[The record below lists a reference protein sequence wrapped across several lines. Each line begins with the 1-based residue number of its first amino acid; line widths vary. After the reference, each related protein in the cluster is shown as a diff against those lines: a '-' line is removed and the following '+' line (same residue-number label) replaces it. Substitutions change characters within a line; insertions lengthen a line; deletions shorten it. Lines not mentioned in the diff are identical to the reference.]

1 MIRRIGRIGR
11 IGRPLVRLDIGED
24 RCAGELALDVG
35 LEAVVMALV
44 LGATTGLVSSP
55 PAERSGA

>member
-1 MIRRIGRIGR
+1 
-11 IGRPLVRLDIGED
+11 VRLDIGED